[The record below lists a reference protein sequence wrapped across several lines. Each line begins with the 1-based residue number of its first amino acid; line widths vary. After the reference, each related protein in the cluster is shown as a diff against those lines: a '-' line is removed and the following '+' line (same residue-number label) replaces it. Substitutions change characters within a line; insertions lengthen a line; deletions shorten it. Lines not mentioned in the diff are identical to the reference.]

1 MNKNQTHLSIMQ
13 TLMMHNLS
21 KQELS
26 ECFIKLIFSSEEEER
41 KGMEKNKKTILKQLK
56 NIKENLEQIDTYI
69 TLCLESKNKEFKNL
83 GSPEKS
89 AIRYGFWLL
98 LGPRKMDPPLC
109 SKIAADMVD
118 LFSESSARS
127 LVQGCISWAAKN
139 QQDLALLI

>member
-1 MNKNQTHLSIMQ
+1 MIYFDVGTVSSYLDIDFNGN
-13 TLMMHNLS
+13 N
-21 KQELS
+21 
-26 ECFIKLIFSSEEEER
+26 FID
-41 KGMEKNKKTILKQLK
+41 NK

-98 LGPRKMDPPLC
+98 LGPKKMDPPLC

>member
-1 MNKNQTHLSIMQ
+1 MDKNQTHLFLMQ
-13 TLMMHNLS
+13 TLMMHNSSNQKLS
-21 KQELS
+21 K
-26 ECFIKLIFSSEEEER
+26 CFLKLIFSSEEKE
-41 KGMEKNKKTILKQLK
+41 KKQIEKNKKRILNHLN
-56 NIKENLEQIDTYI
+56 NIEKNLEQIDTYI
-69 TLCLESKNKEFKNL
+69 TLCLESKNKEFKIIGN
-83 GSPEKS
+83 PEKS